1 MFFGECEKDV
11 GFGDSGSH
19 PCSIRPQRNIGFH
32 PDYTQDTNQL
42 DSPEKR
48 TNFRGFLKL
57 EVKTKTIFKKI

>member
-42 DSPEKR
+42 DSPEK
-48 TNFRGFLKL
+48 GQIS
-57 EVKTKTIFKKI
+57 EVF